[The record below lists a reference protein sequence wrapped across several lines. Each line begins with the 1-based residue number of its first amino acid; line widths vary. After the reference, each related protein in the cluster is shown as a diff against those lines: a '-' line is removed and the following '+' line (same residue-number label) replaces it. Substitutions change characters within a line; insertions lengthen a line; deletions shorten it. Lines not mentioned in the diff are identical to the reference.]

1 MIFFILF
8 LRISEQKNSCT
19 FAKNLKL
26 VMNKTLSN
34 FILSAIIGLV
44 FINCANRGTP
54 DGGPKDETPPSI
66 IKSEPEN
73 YSTNFKGNEIRV
85 YFDEYIK
92 IKDLQKQLIIS
103 PPMKTQPDV
112 MPLGGASKY
121 ITIKIY
127 DTLQPNTTYAFNFGN
142 SITDNNE
149 GNPYPYYRYVLSTGD
164 YIDSLSVNG
173 NIVDALKK
181 QPETFV
187 NVALYEV
194 DSTFTDSIIYKETPK
209 YITNTLDS
217 VTTFSIENLK
227 PGKYLLMALK
237 DGNGDNK
244 FQQKTDQLAFHK
256 NFIEVPTDSS
266 YSLRLFKEKRDF
278 NATRPRL
285 ISGEKIAFGFE
296 GSYEGM
302 KIDITSDT
310 PPEFEYRITKDPKTD
325 TLNYWYKPR
334 LEVDSLNFKVSKNDF
349 EKEFTARI
357 SEQKRDTLLISTFPS
372 GTIGY
377 DEDFKI
383 SANTPLSNFDVSKI
397 SLMDKDSTIVT
408 FKTDFDSIRN
418 TYLFQF
424 DKTEDNNYE
433 MKVLPE
439 AFEDFFGDENKDT
452 LTYTLKTKKTSDFGY
467 VRFTLVNATYP
478 LIIQLTDKQ
487 GEVKVEKNAKNQ
499 GNIDFLN
506 LDSGMYSIR
515 VIHDVNGNKKF
526 DPGNYLNKIQPE
538 KVSHFQDIEIR
549 ADWGIQETLQFK

>member
-1 MIFFILF
+1 
-8 LRISEQKNSCT
+8 
-19 FAKNLKL
+19 
-26 VMNKTLSN
+26 MNKTLSN
-34 FILSAIIGLV
+34 FIFAFIIGLV

-54 DGGPKDETPPSI
+54 DGGPKDEIPPSI
-66 IKSEPEN
+66 IKSDPKN

-92 IKDLQKQLIIS
+92 IKDLSKQLIIS

-112 MPLGGASKY
+112 TPLGGASKY

-173 NIVDALKK
+173 NIVDALKTE
-181 QPETFV
+181 PETFV

-227 PGKYLLMALK
+227 PGKYMLMALK

-244 FQQKTDQLAFHK
+244 FQQKTDQIGYHK

-266 YSLRLFKEKRDF
+266 YTLKLFKEDIVFK
-278 NATRPRL
+278 ATRPRL
-285 ISGEKIAFGFE
+285 ISGEKIAFGYE
-296 GSYEGM
+296 GDYEGM
-302 KIDITSDT
+302 QIDIISET
-310 PPEFEYRITKDPKTD
+310 PPEFEYRITKDPKAD

-334 LEVDSLNFKVSKNDF
+334 MEVDSLIFKVSKNDF

-357 SEQKRDTLLISTFPS
+357 SEQKRDTLLIQAEPS
-372 GTIGY
+372 GNIGY

-383 SANTPLSNFDVSKI
+383 SGTTPLLNFDDSKVT
-397 SLMDKDSTIVT
+397 LMDKDSTAVS
-408 FKTDFDSIRN
+408 FKTVFDTLN
-418 TYLFQF
+418 NAYTLQF
-424 DKTEDNNYE
+424 DKTEDNSYRIE
-433 MKVLPE
+433 ILPE
-439 AFEDFFGDENKDT
+439 AFEDFFGDKSKDT
-452 LTYTLKTKKTSDFGY
+452 INFGLKTRKASAFGDA
-467 VRFTLVNATYP
+467 RFTLINATYP
-478 LIIQLTDKQ
+478 LIIQLTDKK
-487 GEVKVEKNAKNQ
+487 GEVKEERFAKEE
-499 GNIDFLN
+499 GTVDFLN

-515 VIHDVNGNKKF
+515 IIHDENGNQKF
-526 DPGNYLNKIQPE
+526 DTGNYLKKIQPE
-538 KVSHFQDIEIR
+538 KVSHFQEIEIR
-549 ADWGIQETLQFK
+549 ADWGITETLTF

>member
-1 MIFFILF
+1 
-8 LRISEQKNSCT
+8 
-19 FAKNLKL
+19 
-26 VMNKTLSN
+26 MNKTLSN
-34 FILSAIIGLV
+34 FIFALIIGLI

-54 DGGPKDETPPSI
+54 DGGPKDEIPPSI
-66 IKSEPEN
+66 IKSDPEN
-73 YSTNFKGNEIRV
+73 YSTNFKGNEIKV

-181 QPETFV
+181 KPETFV

-227 PGKYLLMALK
+227 PGKYMLMALK

-244 FQQKTDQLAFHK
+244 FQQKTDQIAYHK
-256 NFIEVPTDSS
+256 NFIEVPSDSS
-266 YSLRLFKEKRDF
+266 YTLRLFKENAVFK
-278 NATRPRL
+278 ATRPRL
-285 ISGEKIAFGFE
+285 ISGEKIAFGYE
-296 GSYEGM
+296 GDYEGM
-302 KIDITSDT
+302 NIEILSET
-310 PPEFEYRITKDPKTD
+310 PPEFEYRITKDPITD

-334 LEVDSLNFKVSKNDF
+334 MEVDSLIFKVSKNDF

-357 SEQKRDTLLISTFPS
+357 SEQKRDSLLIVASPS
-372 GTIGY
+372 ASIGY
-377 DEDFKI
+377 DQDFKV
-383 SANTPLSNFDVSKI
+383 SGNTPLSNFDASKVT
-397 SLMDKDSTIVT
+397 LMDKDSTAVT
-408 FKTDFDSIRN
+408 FTTNFDTIGN
-418 TYLFQF
+418 AYLLQF
-424 DKTEDNNYE
+424 DKTEDNNYRI
-433 MKVLPE
+433 KVLPE
-439 AFEDFFGDENKDT
+439 AFEDFFGDKNKDT
-452 LTYTLKTKKTSDFGY
+452 LNYSLKTNKASDFGY
-467 VRFTLVNATYP
+467 ARFTLVNATYP
-478 LIIQLTDKQ
+478 LIIQLTDKK
-487 GEVKVEKNAKNQ
+487 GEVKVEQPVEKT
-499 GNIDFLN
+499 GTIDFLN
-506 LDSGMYSIR
+506 LAPAMYSIR
-515 VIHDVNGNKKF
+515 IIHDVNGNEKH
-526 DPGNYLNKIQPE
+526 DTGHYLKNIQPE
-538 KVSHFQDIEIR
+538 KVSHFQEIEIR
-549 ADWGIQETLQFK
+549 ADWGITETLIFK

>member
-1 MIFFILF
+1 
-8 LRISEQKNSCT
+8 
-19 FAKNLKL
+19 
-26 VMNKTLSN
+26 MNKTLSN

>member
-1 MIFFILF
+1 
-8 LRISEQKNSCT
+8 
-19 FAKNLKL
+19 
-26 VMNKTLSN
+26 MNKTLSN
-34 FILSAIIGLV
+34 FIFAFILGFV

-54 DGGPKDETPPSI
+54 DGGPKDEIPPSI
-66 IKSEPEN
+66 IKSDPEN

-181 QPETFV
+181 EPETFV

-194 DSTFTDSIIYKETPK
+194 DSTFSDSIIYKETPK

-227 PGKYLLMALK
+227 PGKYMLMALK

-244 FQQKTDQLAFHK
+244 FQQKTDQLAYHK
-256 NFIEVPTDSS
+256 NFIDVPSDSS
-266 YSLRLFKEKRDF
+266 YTLRLFKEDAVFK
-278 NATRPRL
+278 ATRPRL
-285 ISGEKIAFGFE
+285 ISGEKIAFGYE
-296 GSYEGM
+296 GDYEGM
-302 KIDITSDT
+302 NIDIVSKT
-310 PPEFEYRITKDPKTD
+310 PPEFEYRITKDKKTD

-334 LEVDSLNFKVSKNDF
+334 LEVDSLIFKVSKNDF

-357 SEQKRDTLLISTFPS
+357 SEQERDSLIIETSPS
-372 GTIGY
+372 GNIGY
-377 DEDFKI
+377 NEDFKV
-383 SANTPLSNFDVSKI
+383 SGTTPLLNFDASKVT
-397 SLMDKDSTIVT
+397 LMDKDSTAIT
-408 FKTDFDSIRN
+408 FTTVFDTLKN
-418 TYLFQF
+418 AYLLKF
-424 DKTEDNNYE
+424 DKTEDNNYRIE
-433 MKVLPE
+433 MLPE
-439 AFEDFFGDENKDT
+439 AFEDFFGDKNKDT
-452 LTYTLKTKKTSDFGY
+452 LNYSLKTKKASDFGY
-467 VRFTLVNATYP
+467 ARFTLVNATYP
-478 LIIQLTDKQ
+478 LLIQLTDKK
-487 GEVKVEKNAKNQ
+487 GEVKVEQPVIKS
-499 GNIDFLN
+499 GTIDFLN
-506 LDSGMYSIR
+506 LAPAMYSIR
-515 VIHDVNGNKKF
+515 IIHDVNGNKKH
-526 DPGNYLNKIQPE
+526 DTGNYLKKIQPE
-538 KVSHFQDIEIR
+538 KVSHFQEIEIR
-549 ADWGIQETLQFK
+549 ADWGITETLIFK